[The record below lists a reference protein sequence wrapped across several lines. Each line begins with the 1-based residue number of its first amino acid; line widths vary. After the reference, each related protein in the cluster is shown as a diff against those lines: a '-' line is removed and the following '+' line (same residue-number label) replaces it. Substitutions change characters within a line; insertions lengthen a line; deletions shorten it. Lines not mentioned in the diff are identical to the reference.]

1 MPNAPE
7 GPVEITNIKST
18 ECTLSWFTPLDDGGD
33 HIQSYVIDIKEKS
46 KNNNSLIS
54 SQEAVKIIADSNI
67 QRSSKDFVGN
77 TMNIYLKKHKL
88 DLTLLPNKKMIKLSD
103 LTSNYSSNL

>member
-1 MPNAPE
+1 MNNYTYSNKNRNGIESAYFIE
-7 GPVEITNIKST
+7 
-18 ECTLSWFTPLDDGGD
+18 
-33 HIQSYVIDIKEKS
+33 S